1 MKKIVICLTALF
13 FGCVG
18 ALFLMRWHT
27 AKQDTKE
34 TSVNEKEVVE
44 LKAET
49 TNKVV
54 MLIDDGEK
62 TKEIAQTIADKINL
76 VMIEAEKWNENENET
91 TKEIQNKKEL
101 EKVLGQAE
109 LILIG
114 AEEEN
119 TDFLMQIDKLF
130 EETWMN
136 QKRVSLFLVGQK
148 EETLAQWEDD
158 ASETRV
164 KLLPGLWITWEK
176 ESREEELSYINGW
189 LTTAFTYEKTKY

>member
-1 MKKIVICLTALF
+1 MKKVVICLTALF

-119 TDFLMQIDKLF
+119 TDFPTQIDKLL
-130 EETWMN
+130 EKTWMN
-136 QKRVSLFLVGQK
+136 QKRVSLFFVGQK
-148 EETLAQWEDD
+148 EEILTQWEED
-158 ASETRV
+158 ASQTGV
-164 KLLPGLWITWEK
+164 NLLPGLWITWEK